1 MDTTDRWIF
10 IAWAPHGR
18 RSESLAKELG
28 ARLYFI
34 HYFEFQNPL
43 YAPAKYILQTIRTLQ
58 VLFLERPEVIFAQN
72 PPFVCGLVVYLYCRV
87 SGARFVLDHHSA
99 AFSRVWDWALPIQK
113 FLAQHAVA
121 NMVTNQHWV
130 DMIHSWGA
138 PALIMGDPFLA
149 LSQGEAFPIEPGFN
163 VAFISTFAPDEPLD
177 VVLKA
182 ATQLPEV
189 HFYVTGDTKR
199 KPKSFLDSLP
209 TNVTCT
215 GFLPDSQYIG
225 LLRAVNAIMVLT
237 TRDHTLQLGGC
248 EAVSLGKPLI
258 TSDWPC
264 LRKFFAKGTVYAANS
279 ADSIRDGMRVMQKRH
294 KDLEREMIIFRRD
307 SRREWDTRFAQ
318 LKQLIASH
326 RDTPTFAGN
335 IRAGRS

>member
-1 MDTTDRWIF
+1 MRDAKRWIF

-34 HYFEFQNPL
+34 HYLKFQNPL
-43 YAPAKYILQTIRTLQ
+43 YAPVKYILQTIRTFQ
-58 VLFLERPEVIFAQN
+58 VLFLERPAVVFVQN

-99 AFSRVWDWALPIQK
+99 VFSHVWDWALPIQK
-113 FLAQHAVA
+113 FLAQRAATNV
-121 NMVTNQHWV
+121 VTNQHWADV
-130 DMIHSWGA
+130 IYSWGA

-149 LSQGEAFPIEPGFN
+149 LPQGGAFPAEPGFN
-163 VAFISTFAPDEPLD
+163 VAFVSTFAPDEPLD
-177 VVLKA
+177 AVLKA

-199 KPKSFLDSLP
+199 KPQSFFDSLP
-209 TNVTCT
+209 ANVTCT

-258 TSDWPC
+258 TSDWPY
-264 LRKFFAKGTVYAANS
+264 LREFFAKGTVCVANS
-279 ADSIRDGMRVMQKRH
+279 ADGIRDGILVMRRRY
-294 KDLEREMIIFRRD
+294 KDLEKEMITFRQD
-307 SRREWDTRFAQ
+307 GRREWDTRFAQ
-318 LKQLIASH
+318 LKQLIASYERPFGSRQTH
-326 RDTPTFAGN
+326 
-335 IRAGRS
+335 SCH